1 MVGAGFNWVCW
12 DLGSWVFFFWLFDLK
27 FWVVGDGLVVIW
39 VVDGGSR
46 WAGGDFCQGLW
57 VVGGVFRLG
66 LWVVNGGFG
75 VDLSEVGGG
84 FIVGLWVAIVAVFLL
99 NLDFWVISGV
109 LCNCTCI
116 SCVLR
121 TRKFFSFYKKQT
133 LKNEFH
139 CIFRYTTIVK

>member
-1 MVGAGFNWVCW
+1 M
-12 DLGSWVFFFWLFDLK
+12 GSFFWLSDLK

-66 LWVVNGGFG
+66 LCVVNSGFG

-139 CIFRYTTIVK
+139 CIFKYTTIVK

>member
-1 MVGAGFNWVCW
+1 MLGLTGFAGIWVR
-12 DLGSWVFFFWLFDLK
+12 GFFFFWLSDLK
-27 FWVVGDGLVVIW
+27 YW
-39 VVDGGSR
+39 VVDGGSW

-84 FIVGLWVAIVAVFLL
+84 FRMGLWVAVAAVFLP
-99 NLDFWVISGV
+99 NLDFWVISGG

-121 TRKFFSFYKKQT
+121 TRKIFSFYKKQT

-139 CIFRYTTIVK
+139 CIFKYMTIVK